1 MKQPFY
7 ALLDIL
13 PLTASTYALTAK
25 AYKVDPRTIY
35 LLLPYCA
42 WLTYA
47 SYLNG
52 KLRRGQ
58 RTEDLAN
65 ERLIAH
71 SAETA
76 GFAWLNDWPKF
87 LTQRGTKKL

>member
-52 KLRRGQ
+52 TPFSRVQKLNSR
-58 RTEDLAN
+58 
-65 ERLIAH
+65 
-71 SAETA
+71 
-76 GFAWLNDWPKF
+76 P
-87 LTQRGTKKL
+87 